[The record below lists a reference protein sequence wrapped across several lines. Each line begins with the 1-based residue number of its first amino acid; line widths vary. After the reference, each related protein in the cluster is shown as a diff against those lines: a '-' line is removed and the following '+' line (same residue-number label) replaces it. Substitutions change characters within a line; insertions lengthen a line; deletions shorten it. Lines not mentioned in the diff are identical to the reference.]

1 MSNEKNQALLV
12 IDVQVGIARG
22 KDMHAGWP
30 KILGNIVDLIARA
43 RENELPVVFVQHDG
57 GPGDLLQPGRD
68 GWALC
73 PELGVL
79 PSDIIVRKD
88 ACDSFFDT
96 SLESVLRERG
106 IQRLIV
112 AGCMTEYC
120 VDTSVRRAVSL
131 GFDVTLAATRTGR
144 GIRPHSMPIRSSI
157 ITIACSTSFRP
168 VTPPSPSRRH
178 RPWHFPEWLKP
189 PC

>member
-1 MSNEKNQALLV
+1 MRNKINSALLV

-22 KDMHAGWP
+22 KDIHAGWP
-30 KILGNIVDLIARA
+30 QILGNIVDLIARA
-43 RENELPVVFVQHDG
+43 RARGMPVIFVQHDG
-57 GPGDLLQPGRD
+57 EPGDRLQPGGE

-79 PSDIIVRKD
+79 PSDIVIRKT

-96 SLESVLRERG
+96 SLESTLRGRD

-120 VDTSVRRAVSL
+120 VDTTVRRAVSL
-131 GFDVTLAATRTGR
+131 GFDVTLAADAHGTWN
-144 GIRPHSMPIRSSI
+144 SSTLNAGQI
-157 ITIACSTSFRP
+157 IEHHNGLLDQFSAGHAAVT
-168 VTPPSPSRRH
+168 VTPASAVAFS
-178 RPWHFPEWLKP
+178 
-189 PC
+189 

>member
-43 RENELPVVFVQHDG
+43 RERNLPVVFVQHNG
-57 GPGDLLQPGRD
+57 GPETCCNRD
-68 GWALC
+68 AMAGHCARNWCAAPCRSALMS
-73 PELGVL
+73 
-79 PSDIIVRKD
+79 PSPR
-88 ACDSFFDT
+88 
-96 SLESVLRERG
+96 
-106 IQRLIV
+106 
-112 AGCMTEYC
+112 
-120 VDTSVRRAVSL
+120 
-131 GFDVTLAATRTGR
+131 TRTGH
-144 GIRPHSMPIRSSI
+144 GIRRHLMPTRSSI

-168 VTPPSPSRRH
+168 VTPPSPSRRL
-178 RPWHFPEWLKP
+178 RPWHFPEWQNP